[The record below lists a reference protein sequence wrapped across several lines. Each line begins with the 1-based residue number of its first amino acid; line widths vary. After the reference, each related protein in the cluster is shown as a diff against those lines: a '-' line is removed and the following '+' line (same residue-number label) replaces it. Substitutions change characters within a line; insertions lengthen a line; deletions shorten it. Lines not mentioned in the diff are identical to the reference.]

1 MSETGPEIT
10 PDYTADGVPTFD
22 FVRDRIEQRAAT
34 AEGAGELDAATPEG
48 QDLAQREAD
57 REEAA
62 RAKLEEIR
70 RSLEG

>member
-1 MSETGPEIT
+1 MSEPG

-34 AEGAGELDAATPEG
+34 ADGAGELDAATPEAH
-48 QDLAQREAD
+48 DLDRQEAE
-57 REEAA
+57 RAEAA

-70 RSLEG
+70 HSLGG